1 MTMDLNF
8 LLAGGA
14 IAIAAVCLIAVYQE
28 KKRCNEKQEAAET
41 AAYHVR
47 QACETRAEK
56 LKTELKSEFKSAIE
70 SLEAG
75 LRGPER
81 AVAEGRMDRS
91 MRSEALRLLRSGI
104 APETAAATL
113 GMPKRDLVLLSKVS
127 NVLMAR

>member
-1 MTMDLNF
+1 MDLNF
-8 LLAGGA
+8 LLACGA
-14 IAIAAVCLIAVYQE
+14 IAIAAVCLIAVYAQ
-28 KKRCNEKQEAAET
+28 KKRCNEKQEAAEA

-47 QACETRAEK
+47 QACETRSED
-56 LKTELKSEFKSAIE
+56 LKTELKSEIRSAIE

-81 AVAEGRMDRS
+81 ALAEGRIGRS
-91 MRSEALRLLRSGI
+91 NRAEALKLLRSGI

-113 GMPKRDLVLLSKVS
+113 GLPKHDLVLLSKVS

>member
-8 LLAGGA
+8 LLASGA
-14 IAIAAVCLIAVYQE
+14 VAIAAVCLIAVYAQ
-28 KKRCNEKQEAAET
+28 KKRCNEKQEAVET

-47 QACETRAEK
+47 QACETRSEA
-56 LKTELKSEFKSAIE
+56 LKAELKSEFKSAIE

-81 AVAEGRMDRS
+81 ALAEGRMGRS
-91 MRSEALRLLRSGI
+91 TRAEALRLLRSGI
-104 APETAAATL
+104 APETAAASL
-113 GMPKRDLVLLSKVS
+113 GMPKHDLVLLSKVS